1 MSAAAYGIVTSCGNR
16 FRVEGLQDHRPIGAF
31 SFLARYRVID
41 FPVSNLSN
49 SGLDHIQVYVSQ
61 NPRSLAEHLAGGQ
74 HYNINTKRG
83 KLQLLFDQESRLNDI
98 YNTDVSAYM
107 GNLDIIGRM
116 PQDYVIITPGY
127 MVFTQNFR
135 DLLDQHVGSE
145 ADVTL
150 LYHHVNNAKDSFS
163 NCLVLECD
171 KQKNLKSIG
180 PNLGTANEKNIFMD
194 TYIMKNELFLR
205 LIKEAQKESS
215 VLTLSE
221 ILNMEKDKL
230 NVKCVQHKGYFAAI
244 CDFRSYFEANME
256 LLDIDTARSLF
267 QPDWSIYTQTTDSCP
282 TKYVDGA
289 SVRNS
294 MIANGCVI
302 EGDVENS
309 VIGRGVT
316 IKKGAVVRN
325 CVILGHT
332 EIDNDVHLEYQVV
345 DKWAKIIH
353 IKEIIASPDKPGYI
367 RRDDVI

>member
-1 MSAAAYGIVTSCGNR
+1 MLVDDIK
-16 FRVEGLQDHRPIGAF
+16 DP
-31 SFLARYRVID
+31 D
-41 FPVSNLSN
+41 
-49 SGLDHIQVYVSQ
+49 SQ
-61 NPRSLAEHLAGGQ
+61 
-74 HYNINTKRG
+74 
-83 KLQLLFDQESRLNDI
+83 
-98 YNTDVSAYM
+98 
-107 GNLDIIGRM
+107 
-116 PQDYVIITPGY
+116 
-127 MVFTQNFR
+127 
-135 DLLDQHVGSE
+135 
-145 ADVTL
+145 
-150 LYHHVNNAKDSFS
+150 
-163 NCLVLECD
+163 
-171 KQKNLKSIG
+171 
-180 PNLGTANEKNIFMD
+180 
-194 TYIMKNELFLR
+194 
-205 LIKEAQKESS
+205 
-215 VLTLSE
+215 
-221 ILNMEKDKL
+221 
-230 NVKCVQHKGYFAAI
+230 CVQHKGYFAAI